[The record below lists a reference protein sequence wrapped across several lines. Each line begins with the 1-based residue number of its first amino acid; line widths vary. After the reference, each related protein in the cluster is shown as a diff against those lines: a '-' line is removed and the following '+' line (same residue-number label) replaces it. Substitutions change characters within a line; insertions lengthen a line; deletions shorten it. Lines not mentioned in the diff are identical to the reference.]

1 MTSPDANAGLVA
13 PAPDAIL
20 PTMKSGSE
28 TYTDSVLPGQDEKCQ
43 WNPGSATG
51 RRQITLAL
59 INGAAM
65 LALAAG
71 PLAGTEQ
78 LTRPNL
84 LLIYTDDQGYGD
96 VSALN
101 PDSKFQTPNLD
112 RLVREGMAFTD
123 AHSPDTVCTPSRYG
137 LLTGRYSWR
146 TELKKGVMG
155 AEGRGLIAEAR
166 TTLASLLRDSGYRTA
181 MVGKWHLGMTFHG
194 KKGSRE
200 WSRPV
205 LDGPVDKGFDYFYGI
220 PASMNYGVLT
230 YIVDRRVLEPPT
242 LWTRK
247 KPNEI
252 AISDYR
258 ITPPYDISR
267 SGGELEVAPG
277 FDDQEVLTI
286 FTRRAVQW
294 LDDFAAEEGD
304 ERFFLYVAY
313 TSPHK
318 PVIPIAKFRGKSAAG
333 AYGDFMMETDAH
345 VGSLLEALDRND
357 MTRDTLVLV
366 TSDNGPE
373 TTYHERLERFGH
385 ASAGGLRGGK
395 RDLYE
400 GGHRVPFIVRWPAV
414 AKPGERSSDLVCQ
427 TDVLAT
433 MAEILDRELGPAEG
447 EDSVSFLPVLRGEQ
461 RPARPPVIHHSSAG
475 YFAIRDGRWKLNMIR
490 GSGGSLAP
498 RFVEPEPG
506 EPQFELYNLAADLAE
521 TTNVASQWPNVVSR
535 LREEITR
542 IVTSGRTT
550 PGPTST
556 HEGPK
561 WWKELTWLAPQATE
575 R

>member
-1 MTSPDANAGLVA
+1 MKRQTAAGREKAVTASASGQVIAATVLAGL
-13 PAPDAIL
+13 L
-20 PTMKSGSE
+20 
-28 TYTDSVLPGQDEKCQ
+28 
-43 WNPGSATG
+43 
-51 RRQITLAL
+51 
-59 INGAAM
+59 
-65 LALAAG
+65 AG
-71 PLAGTEQ
+71 PLSSATQ
-78 LTRPNL
+78 PARPDV

-101 PDSKFQTPNLD
+101 PGSRFQTPNLD

-123 AHSPDTVCTPSRYG
+123 AHSSDTVCTPSRYG

-146 TELKKGVMG
+146 TRMKKGVMG
-155 AEGRGLIAEAR
+155 AEGKGLIAEDR

-194 KKGSRE
+194 NKGNRD

-230 YIVDRRVLEPPT
+230 YIENRRVLDPPT
-242 LWTRK
+242 LWTQK
-247 KPNEI
+247 KANEI
-252 AISDYR
+252 AIADYR
-258 ITPPYDISR
+258 ITPPYELTR
-267 SGGELEVAPG
+267 EGGELEVAAS
-277 FDDQEVLTI
+277 FDDQQVLTA
-286 FTRRAVQW
+286 FTKRAVQW
-294 LDDFAAEEGD
+294 LDDFASEGGD
-304 ERFFLYVAY
+304 EPFFLYVAY

-318 PVIPIAKFRGKSAAG
+318 PVIPIAEFQGKSEAG

-345 VGSLLEALDRND
+345 IGSLLEALDRNE

-373 TTYHERLERFGH
+373 TTYRERLKRFGH

-414 AKPGERSSDLVCQ
+414 AKPGQRSSDLVCQ

-433 MAEILDRELGPAEG
+433 MAEVLGRELEYGEG
-447 EDSVSFLPVLRGEQ
+447 EDSVSFLPILKGEQ
-461 RPARPPVIHHSSAG
+461 RPSRPPVIHHSSAG

-498 RFVEPEPG
+498 RIVAAKPG
-506 EPQFELYNLAADLAE
+506 EPQFELYDISADLAE
-521 TTNVASQWPNVVSR
+521 TNNVAGREPGVVSR
-535 LREEITR
+535 LRDETTR
-542 IVTSGRTT
+542 IVTTGRSTA
-550 PGPTST
+550 GPPARND
-556 HEGPK
+556 GAL
-561 WWKELTWLAPQATE
+561 WWPEMTWLAPNGSE
-575 R
+575 H

>member
-1 MTSPDANAGLVA
+1 MIAGTVLLGLSAGSP
-13 PAPDAIL
+13 
-20 PTMKSGSE
+20 
-28 TYTDSVLPGQDEKCQ
+28 
-43 WNPGSATG
+43 
-51 RRQITLAL
+51 
-59 INGAAM
+59 GA
-65 LALAAG
+65 
-71 PLAGTEQ
+71 TEQ
-78 LTRPNL
+78 LYRPNL

-101 PDSKFQTPNLD
+101 PNSRFQTPNLD
-112 RLVREGMAFTD
+112 RLVREGVAFTD

-155 AEGRGLIAEAR
+155 AEGKGLIAEGR
-166 TTLASLLRDSGYRTA
+166 TTLASFLRESGYRTA

-194 KKGSRE
+194 RKGSRD

-230 YIVDRRVLEPPT
+230 YIENRRVLEPPT

-252 AISDYR
+252 AIADYR
-258 ITPPYDISR
+258 ITPPYDPSR
-267 SGGELEVAPG
+267 AGGELEVAPG
-277 FDDQEVLTI
+277 FDDQQVLTV

-304 ERFFLYVAY
+304 ARFFLFVAY

-318 PVIPIAKFRGKSAAG
+318 PVIPIAKFQGKSAAG

-345 VGSLLEALDRND
+345 IGTLLEALDRNGQ
-357 MTRDTLVLV
+357 TRHTLVLV

-373 TTYHERLERFGH
+373 STYRERLERFGH

-400 GGHRVPFIVRWPAV
+400 GGHRVPFIVRWPTV
-414 AKPGERSSDLVCQ
+414 AEPGQRSSELVCQ

-433 MAEILDRELGPAEG
+433 MADALGRELGPDEG
-447 EDSVSFLPVLRGEQ
+447 EDSVSFLPILQGEQ
-461 RPARPPVIHHSSAG
+461 RHTRPPVIHHSSAG

-498 RFVEPEPG
+498 RFVESEQG
-506 EPQFELYNLAADLAE
+506 EPQFELYDLSADPGE
-521 TTNVASQWPNVVSR
+521 TNNVADQEPGVVSR
-535 LREEITR
+535 LSEEITR

-550 PGPTST
+550 PGPPSVND
-556 HEGPK
+556 GPE
-561 WWKELTWLAPQATE
+561 WWEELTWLAPQAPV

>member
-1 MTSPDANAGLVA
+1 MRQFSGASAKVA
-13 PAPDAIL
+13 PTSIKAI
-20 PTMKSGSE
+20 MGVV
-28 TYTDSVLPGQDEKCQ
+28 VLG
-43 WNPGSATG
+43 
-51 RRQITLAL
+51 L
-59 INGAAM
+59 
-65 LALAAG
+65 LAAS
-71 PLAGTEQ
+71 LASAAQ
-78 LTRPNL
+78 PPRPNV

-101 PDSKFQTPNLD
+101 PKSRFQTPNLD

-123 AHSPDTVCTPSRYG
+123 AHSSDTVCTPSRYG

-146 TELKKGVMG
+146 TRMKKGVMG
-155 AEGRGLIAEAR
+155 AEGKGLIAEGR
-166 TTLASLLRDSGYRTA
+166 TTLASLLRDAGYQTA

-194 KKGSRE
+194 EKGNRD

-205 LDGPVDKGFDYFYGI
+205 LDGPIDKGFDYFYGI

-230 YIVDRRVLEPPT
+230 YIVNRRILDPPT
-242 LWTRK
+242 LWTQK

-252 AISDYR
+252 AIADYR
-258 ITPPYDISR
+258 ITPPYELTR
-267 SGGELEVAPG
+267 AGGELEVAPS
-277 FDDQEVLTI
+277 FDDQQVLTV

-294 LDDFAAEEGD
+294 LDDFAAETSEQP
-304 ERFFLYVAY
+304 FFLYVAY

-318 PVIPIAKFRGKSAAG
+318 PVIPIPEFQGKSEAG

-345 VGSLLEALDRND
+345 IGSLLEALDRHE

-373 TTYHERLERFGH
+373 TTYRERLKRFGH

-400 GGHRVPFIVRWPAV
+400 GGHRVPFVVRWPAV
-414 AKPGERSSDLVCQ
+414 VKPGQRSSDLVCQ

-433 MAEILDRELGPAEG
+433 IAEFLGRELESDEA
-447 EDSVSFLPVLRGEQ
+447 EDSVSFLPILKGEQ
-461 RPARPPVIHHSSAG
+461 RPARASVIHHSSAG

-498 RFVEPEPG
+498 RIVEAKPG
-506 EPQFELYNLAADLAE
+506 EPQFELYDIRTDLAE
-521 TTNVASQWPNVVSR
+521 TNNIASQEPDVVSR
-535 LREEITR
+535 LRNEITR
-542 IVTSGRTT
+542 IVKSGR
-550 PGPTST
+550 ST
-556 HEGPK
+556 EGPPVGNDGAL
-561 WWKELTWLAPQATE
+561 WWPELTWLAPNASKQ
-575 R
+575 

>member
-1 MTSPDANAGLVA
+1 MRHEYKAAIQKILHPLVRCRRLNLAGIA
-13 PAPDAIL
+13 GTA
-20 PTMKSGSE
+20 
-28 TYTDSVLPGQDEKCQ
+28 VLG
-43 WNPGSATG
+43 
-51 RRQITLAL
+51 IV
-59 INGAAM
+59 
-65 LALAAG
+65 AG
-71 PLAGTEQ
+71 PLISAKQ
-78 LTRPNL
+78 PPRPHV

-96 VSALN
+96 ISALN
-101 PDSKFQTPNLD
+101 PESKFQTPNLD
-112 RLVREGMAFTD
+112 RLVHEGVAFTD

-146 TELKKGVMG
+146 TGMKKGVMG
-155 AEGRGLIAEAR
+155 SEGIGLIAEGR
-166 TTLASLLRDSGYRTA
+166 TTLASFLRDSGYRTA

-194 KKGSRE
+194 RKGDRD

-230 YIVDRRVLEPPT
+230 YIENRRILDPPT
-242 LWTRK
+242 LWTQK

-252 AISDYR
+252 AIADYR
-258 ITPPYDISR
+258 ITPPYAPSR
-267 SGGELEVAPG
+267 AGGDLEVAPS
-277 FDDQEVLTI
+277 FDDQQVLTV
-286 FTRRAVQW
+286 FTKRAVQW
-294 LDDFAAEEGD
+294 LDDFASANDD

-318 PVIPIAKFRGKSAAG
+318 PVIPIAEFQGKSEAG

-345 VGSLLEALDRND
+345 IGSLLDALDRND
-357 MTRDTLVLV
+357 LTQDTLVLV

-373 TTYHERLERFGH
+373 TTYRARLSRFGH

-400 GGHRVPFIVRWPAV
+400 GGHRVPFVVRWPAV
-414 AKPGERSSDLVCQ
+414 AKPGQRSSDLVCQ

-433 MAEILDRELGPAEG
+433 MADVLGRELDPDEG
-447 EDSVSFLPVLRGEQ
+447 EDSVSFLPILQSGQ

-498 RFVEPEPG
+498 RLVEAKPG
-506 EPQFELYNLAADLAE
+506 ERQFELYDLSADLAE
-521 TTNVASQWPNVVSR
+521 TTDVAGQETAVVSR
-535 LREEITR
+535 LRDEITR
-542 IVTSGRTT
+542 IVTSGRSR
-550 PGPTST
+550 PGPPT
-556 HEGPK
+556 HNDGAR
-561 WWKELTWLAPQATE
+561 WWKELTWLEPQASE

>member
-1 MTSPDANAGLVA
+1 MKQRTALGREKAVTASASGQVIAATVLAGL
-13 PAPDAIL
+13 L
-20 PTMKSGSE
+20 
-28 TYTDSVLPGQDEKCQ
+28 
-43 WNPGSATG
+43 
-51 RRQITLAL
+51 
-59 INGAAM
+59 
-65 LALAAG
+65 AG
-71 PLAGTEQ
+71 PLSSATQ
-78 LTRPNL
+78 PARPHV

-101 PDSKFQTPNLD
+101 TGSRFQTPNLD

-123 AHSPDTVCTPSRYG
+123 AHSSDTVCTPSRYG

-146 TELKKGVMG
+146 TRMKKGVMG
-155 AEGRGLIAEAR
+155 AEGKGLIAEGR
-166 TTLASLLRDSGYRTA
+166 TTLASMLRDSGYSTA

-194 KKGSRE
+194 NKGNRD

-230 YIVDRRVLEPPT
+230 YIENRRILDPPT
-242 LWTRK
+242 LWTQK
-247 KPNEI
+247 KANEI
-252 AISDYR
+252 AIADYR
-258 ITPPYDISR
+258 ITPPYELAR
-267 SGGELEVAPG
+267 AGGELEVAPS
-277 FDDQEVLTI
+277 FDDQQVLTV
-286 FTRRAVQW
+286 FTKRAVQW
-294 LDDFAAEEGD
+294 LDDFASEGGD
-304 ERFFLYVAY
+304 EPFFLYVAY

-318 PVIPIAKFRGKSAAG
+318 PVIPIPEFQGKSEAG

-345 VGSLLEALDRND
+345 IGSLLAALDRNE
-357 MTRDTLVLV
+357 MTRETLVLV

-373 TTYHERLERFGH
+373 TTYRERLKRFGH

-414 AKPGERSSDLVCQ
+414 VKPGQRSSDLVCQ

-433 MAEILDRELGPAEG
+433 MAQVLGRELESDEA
-447 EDSVSFLPVLRGEQ
+447 EDSVSFLPILKGEQ
-461 RPARPPVIHHSSAG
+461 RASRPPIIHHSSTG

-498 RFVEPEPG
+498 RIVEAKPG
-506 EPQFELYNLAADLAE
+506 EPQFELYDISADLAE
-521 TTNVASQWPNVVSR
+521 TNNVASQEPGVVSR
-535 LREEITR
+535 LRDEITR
-542 IVTSGRTT
+542 IVTTGRSTA
-550 PGPTST
+550 GPPADNDGES
-556 HEGPK
+556 
-561 WWKELTWLAPQATE
+561 WWPELTWLAPNGSK

>member
-1 MTSPDANAGLVA
+1 MQRISCSVQKVATATIEAIMGAVVLGLLVVSLA
-13 PAPDAIL
+13 
-20 PTMKSGSE
+20 
-28 TYTDSVLPGQDEKCQ
+28 
-43 WNPGSATG
+43 SAA
-51 RRQITLAL
+51 Q
-59 INGAAM
+59 
-65 LALAAG
+65 
-71 PLAGTEQ
+71 PS
-78 LTRPNL
+78 RPNV

-101 PDSKFQTPNLD
+101 PKSRFQTPNLD

-123 AHSPDTVCTPSRYG
+123 AHSSDTVCTPSRYG

-146 TELKKGVMG
+146 TRMKKGVMG
-155 AEGRGLIAEAR
+155 AEGKGLIAEGR
-166 TTLASLLRDSGYRTA
+166 TTLATLLRSAGYRTA

-194 KKGSRE
+194 EKGNRD

-220 PASMNYGVLT
+220 PASMNYGVLA
-230 YIVDRRVLEPPT
+230 YIENRRILDPPT
-242 LWTRK
+242 LWTQK

-252 AISDYR
+252 AIADYR
-258 ITPPYDISR
+258 ITPPYELTR
-267 SGGELEVAPG
+267 AGGELEVAPS
-277 FDDQEVLTI
+277 FDDQQVLTV
-286 FTRRAVQW
+286 FTKRAVQW
-294 LDDFAAEEGD
+294 LDDFATEKSEEP
-304 ERFFLYVAY
+304 FFLYVAF

-318 PVIPIAKFRGKSAAG
+318 PVIPIPEFQGKSEAG

-345 VGSLLEALDRND
+345 IGSLLEALGRHE

-373 TTYHERLERFGH
+373 TTYRERLNRFAH

-400 GGHRVPFIVRWPAV
+400 GGHRVPFVLRWPAV
-414 AKPGERSSDLVCQ
+414 VKPGQRSPDLVCQ

-433 MAEILDRELGPAEG
+433 IAEVLGRVLESDQA
-447 EDSVSFLPVLRGEQ
+447 EDSVSFLPILKGEQ

-498 RFVEPEPG
+498 RIVEAKPD
-506 EPQFELYNLAADLAE
+506 EPQFELYDISADLAE
-521 TTNVASQWPNVVSR
+521 TNDIASREPDVVSR
-535 LREEITR
+535 LRSEITR
-542 IVTSGRTT
+542 IVTSGRSTA
-550 PGPTST
+550 GPPVGND
-556 HEGPK
+556 GPV
-561 WWKELTWLAPQATE
+561 WWPELTWLAPDDSK

>member
-1 MTSPDANAGLVA
+1 MKRKTAVGRAKAVTASASGQVIVATVLAGL
-13 PAPDAIL
+13 L
-20 PTMKSGSE
+20 
-28 TYTDSVLPGQDEKCQ
+28 
-43 WNPGSATG
+43 
-51 RRQITLAL
+51 
-59 INGAAM
+59 
-65 LALAAG
+65 AG
-71 PLAGTEQ
+71 PLSSATQPAG
-78 LTRPNL
+78 PHV

-101 PDSKFQTPNLD
+101 PKSRFQTPHLD

-123 AHSPDTVCTPSRYG
+123 AHSSDTVCTPSRYG

-146 TELKKGVMG
+146 TRLKKGVMG
-155 AEGRGLIAEAR
+155 AEGKGLIAAGR
-166 TTLASLLRDSGYRTA
+166 TTLASILRDSGYSTA

-194 KKGSRE
+194 NKGNRD

-230 YIVDRRVLEPPT
+230 YIENRRILDPPT
-242 LWTRK
+242 LWTQK
-247 KPNEI
+247 KANEI
-252 AISDYR
+252 AIADYR
-258 ITPPYDISR
+258 ITPPYELTR
-267 SGGELEVAPG
+267 AGGELEVAPS
-277 FDDQEVLTI
+277 FDDQQVLTV
-286 FTRRAVQW
+286 FTKRAVQW
-294 LDDFAAEEGD
+294 LDDFASEGGD
-304 ERFFLYVAY
+304 EPFFLYVAY

-318 PVIPIAKFRGKSAAG
+318 PVIPIAEFQGKSEAG

-345 VGSLLEALDRND
+345 IGSLLEALDRNE

-373 TTYHERLERFGH
+373 TTYRERLKRFGH

-414 AKPGERSSDLVCQ
+414 VKPGQRSSDLVCQ

-433 MAEILDRELGPAEG
+433 MAEVLGRELESGEG
-447 EDSVSFLPVLRGEQ
+447 EDSVSFLPILKGEQ
-461 RPARPPVIHHSSAG
+461 RPSRPPVIHHSSAG

-498 RFVEPEPG
+498 RIVAAKPG
-506 EPQFELYNLAADLAE
+506 EPQFELYDISADLAE
-521 TTNVASQWPNVVSR
+521 TNNVASREPGVVSR
-535 LREEITR
+535 LRDEITR
-542 IVTSGRTT
+542 IVTTGRSTA
-550 PGPTST
+550 GPPARND
-556 HEGPK
+556 GAL
-561 WWKELTWLAPQATE
+561 WWPELTWLAPNGSE
-575 R
+575 H